1 MTVANRLLR
10 FGVVGLGHGSQGVIR
25 ELAQHPNVKVA
36 AAADLRSEARV
47 QFERQFGGETF
58 SSVEDLC
65 KSQAVDAVYIMTPNH
80 LHAEHAVIAADH
92 KKQIITTKPMAL
104 TLANC
109 DAMIDAAER
118 NGVRL
123 LAGTTPAFTAPI
135 QEMAGIV
142 ASGRL
147 GKLLMINTWHFIEW
161 LYRPR
166 MQDELDPTRGGGVV
180 FRQGTHQADILRTIG
195 GGMVRSVRGK
205 TTIADPAR
213 PVEGSYTC
221 HLEFED
227 GASATMVF
235 SGYAHYDDSDLN
247 YGIGEGGRQRDPGT
261 NLNARAHIRSFIRPQ
276 DEWSYKNGFRFGGGN
291 NAEDPIYGP
300 TGYGAAVE
308 RAQQFFGITLVS
320 CERGDIR
327 QTPQGLKVFGNEEVT
342 EVPLPKPTAPFR
354 RQEIDLLY
362 EAWINDTPLAAHDGR
377 WGKATLEVCL
387 ALLQS
392 SMERQEVTLKHQV
405 PYRTQWHSAG

>member
-235 SGYAHYDDSDLN
+235 SGYAHYDDSELN

-261 NLNARAHIRSFIRPQ
+261 NLN
-276 DEWSYKNGFRFGGGN
+276 
-291 NAEDPIYGP
+291 
-300 TGYGAAVE
+300 
-308 RAQQFFGITLVS
+308 
-320 CERGDIR
+320 
-327 QTPQGLKVFGNEEVT
+327 
-342 EVPLPKPTAPFR
+342 
-354 RQEIDLLY
+354 
-362 EAWINDTPLAAHDGR
+362 
-377 WGKATLEVCL
+377 
-387 ALLQS
+387 
-392 SMERQEVTLKHQV
+392 
-405 PYRTQWHSAG
+405 